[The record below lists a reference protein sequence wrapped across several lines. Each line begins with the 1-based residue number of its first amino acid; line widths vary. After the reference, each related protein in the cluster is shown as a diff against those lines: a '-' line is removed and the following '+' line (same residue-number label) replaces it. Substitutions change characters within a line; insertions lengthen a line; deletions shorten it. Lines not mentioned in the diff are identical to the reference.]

1 MTGREGRYTRAV
13 SEAWFITLE
22 GPDGSGKTLVAARL
36 ADELRARGRSVVLTR
51 EPGGST
57 VGDQVRSIVLD
68 HRPEDPPLDHRAD
81 ALLFAAGRAQ
91 HVAEVIEPALAR
103 GEIVISARY
112 ADSSLAYQGFGLG
125 LPLAELRRIQEF
137 ATGGRW
143 PDLTL
148 LLDLPVE
155 VGLAR
160 KQDDEQ
166 TRFEAGFDL
175 AYHRRV
181 RDGFLAMAAAEPGRY
196 RVVDA
201 TLPVE
206 AVVEACLTAALGLL
220 GAG

>member
-1 MTGREGRYTRAV
+1 V

-36 ADELRARGRSVVLTR
+36 ADELRARGRTVVLTR

-57 VGDQVRSIVLD
+57 VGDRVRSIVLD

-103 GEIVISARY
+103 GDVVVSARY
-112 ADSSLAYQGFGLG
+112 ADSSLAYQGYGLG
-125 LPLAELRRIQEF
+125 LPLDELRRIQEF
-137 ATGGRW
+137 ATRGRW

-181 RDGFLAMAAAEPGRY
+181 RDGFLAMAAADPGRY
-196 RVVDA
+196 RIVDA

-206 AVVEACLTAALGLL
+206 SVVDACLSAALELL
-220 GAG
+220 DAG

>member
-1 MTGREGRYTRAV
+1 M

-36 ADELRARGRSVVLTR
+36 ADELRARGRTVVLTR

-57 VGDQVRSIVLD
+57 VGDRVRSIVLD

-103 GEIVISARY
+103 GDVVVSARY
-112 ADSSLAYQGFGLG
+112 ADSSLAYQGYGLG
-125 LPLAELRRIQEF
+125 LPLDELRRIQEF
-137 ATGGRW
+137 ATRGRW

-181 RDGFLAMAAAEPGRY
+181 RDGFLAMAAADPGRY
-196 RVVDA
+196 RIVDA

-206 AVVEACLTAALGLL
+206 SVVDACLSAALELL
-220 GAG
+220 DAG